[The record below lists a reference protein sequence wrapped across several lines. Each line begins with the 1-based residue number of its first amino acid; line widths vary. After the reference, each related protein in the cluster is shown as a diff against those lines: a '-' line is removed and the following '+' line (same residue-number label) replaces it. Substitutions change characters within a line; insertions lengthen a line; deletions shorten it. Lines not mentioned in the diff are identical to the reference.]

1 MNAVAIKD
9 NVSPVIKWNPRKDA
23 TDREIIYIDIGGV
36 SQDSKEITSESRI
49 LGSEA
54 PSRARQLI
62 SHEDI
67 LISTVRPNLNAVA
80 VVPEHLDG
88 ATASTGF
95 CVLRPVK
102 DKLDSRY
109 LFHWVRSPKFVASM
123 IRQAT
128 GQSYPAVS
136 DKIVKQS
143 EIPLPSLEVQKRIAA
158 ILDQADALCRLRQT
172 AITKLN
178 ALGQSIFYEMF
189 GDLIA
194 NERGFKPVLVGDV
207 IEGFETGKN
216 LAEDPDAR
224 RQDGYRILK
233 ISAVT
238 SGTFKPEESK
248 PLPLNYEP
256 PAAHIVRDGDLLF
269 SRANTAQLIGATAF
283 VRTKSAHFVLP
294 DKLWRF
300 IWKRDSK
307 ILSVFVKALFSSPA
321 FRYEIGKRS
330 SGTSGSMK
338 NISKR
343 KVMTIPLG
351 LPNIELQQEFSR
363 RVSVANGQ
371 ADANYLLLEM
381 SEKLFASLQHRA
393 FKGNL

>member
-1 MNAVAIKD
+1 MNMVKLADV
-9 NVSPVIKWNPRKDA
+9 
-23 TDREIIYIDIGGV
+23 
-36 SQDSKEITSESRI
+36 
-49 LGSEA
+49 SEA
-54 PSRARQLI
+54 I
-62 SHEDI
+62 DYG
-67 LISTVRPNLNAVA
+67 V
-80 VVPEHLDG
+80 
-88 ATASTGF
+88 TASASDMPIG
-95 CVLRPVK
+95 
-102 DKLDSRY
+102 
-109 LFHWVRSPKFVASM
+109 PKFLRITDIRNGTVNWESVPYCDASAKKLSASELRAGDIVFARTGTIGKSFL
-123 IRQAT
+123 IRECPEGSVFA
-128 GQSYPAVS
+128 SYLIRIRPGPKIDPHFLSYFFDSPSYWAQIASKAQGAVQPGVNS
-136 DKIVKQS
+136 TKLKELKV
-143 EIPLPSLEVQKRIAA
+143 PLPPLEDQKRIAR
-158 ILDQADALCRLRQT
+158 ILDQADALRRLRQT

-307 ILSVFVKALFSSPA
+307 ILPVFVKALFSSPA

-371 ADANYLLLEM
+371 ADANHLLLEM